1 MIPQKFIIVF
11 IVLLMIVLVIS
22 CVQEKSAPPAKKVSK
37 RIGMV
42 IGIKPEVIQE
52 YKKLHA
58 DSNPGVRDLL
68 TTANMEN
75 FSIFIHQFDD
85 GNYYLFGYYEY
96 TGTDFDKDMAEIAVK
111 DRNIAWLKVCDPMQ
125 IPFEGQNSWSVMEQ
139 VYYNK

>member
-1 MIPQKFIIVF
+1 MKIIQLFLIGLLFIA
-11 IVLLMIVLVIS
+11 
-22 CVQEKSAPPAKKVSK
+22 CNNNQENSKVAKKETK

-42 IGIKPEVIQE
+42 IGIKPEVIDE
-52 YKKLHA
+52 YKRLHG
-58 DSNPGVRDLL
+58 DKNPGVRDLL
-68 TTANMEN
+68 KTANFAN

-96 TGTDFDKDMAEIAVK
+96 TGDNFEKDMAEIGAK

-125 IPFEGQNSWSVMEQ
+125 IPFKGKDSWSEMEQ